1 MPKNNKKN
9 PAKRFLKAFLTTVI
23 ISVTVLFVVANV
35 IDFPFNSKNEDTVI
49 KNSSN
54 KTDSAAIDPDKVVA
68 TASISSVGDILIHAP
83 VFNSVLTADGTYDF
97 NPIFK
102 HIGPYFAKYDYNVAN
117 LEVSLGGTENGRQ
130 YSGYPLFNC
139 PDSIIDASKNM
150 GVDMLLLS
158 NNHTYDCG
166 YQGFFRKIKVI
177 EDKGLAYSGVASDN
191 SQKLYNIVEINGIKI
206 GMINYTYETP
216 SYYEGT
222 KAINGITLDDE
233 VVNLVNTFN
242 YDNLD
247 IFYKDLEQKISMMKK
262 DGAEAIV
269 VYPHWGTEYNLQ
281 GNEYQTQMAQ
291 KMCDLGVDV
300 IIGGHPHVVEP
311 VRTFTSEISG
321 KRTVCLYSMGNFISN
336 QRKHLMNLSTGNTED
351 GLIFVVN
358 FEKYGDSSV
367 KVKSVDAI
375 PTWVDLTDGR
385 YTVIP
390 LDDTISDWGSKFGLS
405 DSSVTAAKESYNRTM
420 SLVEEGIVEFNS
432 EAYSKKDTNQ

>member
-166 YQGFFRKIKVI
+166 YQGFLRKIKVI

-216 SYYEGT
+216 SYYEGS

-351 GLIFVVN
+351 GLIFVVI

-405 DSSVTAAKESYNRTM
+405 ESSVTAAKESYNRTM

>member
-1 MPKNNKKN
+1 MSKKSKRN
-9 PAKRFLKAFLTTVI
+9 PARRFLKAFLTTVI
-23 ISVTVLFVVANV
+23 VSVTVLFLVVNL
-35 IDFPFNSKNEDTVI
+35 IDSPLKNDDNDTVI
-49 KNSSN
+49 KDSSD
-54 KTDSAAIDPDKVVA
+54 KTSFIKSDPDKVVA
-68 TASISSVGDILIHAP
+68 TASISSVGDLLIHAP
-83 VFNSVLTADGTYDF
+83 VFNSVATANGDYDF

-102 HIGPYFAKYDYNVAN
+102 YIGPYLSKYDYNVAN
-117 LEVSLGGTENGRQ
+117 LEVSLGGTENGKQ

-139 PDSIIDASKNM
+139 PDSIVDASKNM
-150 GVDMLLLS
+150 GIDMLLLS

-166 YQGFFRKIKVI
+166 YQGFIRKINVI
-177 EDKGLAYSGVASDN
+177 EEKGLEYSGVASD
-191 SQKLYNIVEINGIKI
+191 SFQKLYNIVNINGIKI
-206 GMINYTYETP
+206 GIINYTYETQ
-216 SYYEGT
+216 SYYEGS
-222 KAINGITLDDE
+222 KAINGITLDKE

-247 IFYKDLEQKISMMKK
+247 AFYKDLEQKISLMKK

-281 GNEYQTQMAQ
+281 GNEYQTMMAQ

-336 QRKHLMNLSTGNTED
+336 QRSHLMNLSTGNTED

-358 FEKYGDSSV
+358 FEKYGDSTV
-367 KVKSVDAI
+367 KVKSVEAI
-375 PTWVDLTDGR
+375 PTWVDLTNGK

-390 LDDTISDWGSKFGLS
+390 LDNTVSDWGSKFGLS
-405 DSSVTAAKESYNRTM
+405 ENSVSAAKRSYDRTM
-420 SLVEEGIVEFNS
+420 SLVEEGINEYNS
-432 EAYSKKDTNQ
+432 GVSKKVENK

>member
-1 MPKNNKKN
+1 MSKKSKGN
-9 PAKRFLKAFLTTVI
+9 PAKRFLKAFLVTI
-23 ISVTVLFVVANV
+23 ISCVTVLFVVVNV
-35 IDFPFNSKNEDTVI
+35 VDFPFNKNRNEDTVI
-49 KNSSN
+49 NASSD
-54 KTDSAAIDPDKVVA
+54 KTNFENNDPDKVIA
-68 TASISSVGDILIHAP
+68 TASISSIGDILIHAP
-83 VFNSVLTADGTYDF
+83 VFNSVLTSDGSYDF

-166 YQGFFRKIKVI
+166 YEGFLRKIKII
-177 EDKGLAYSGVASDN
+177 EDAGLSYSGVASDS

-206 GMINYTYETP
+206 GMINYTYETQ
-216 SYYEGT
+216 SYNEGS
-222 KAINGITLDDE
+222 KAINGITLDSE

-247 IFYKDLEQKISMMKK
+247 VFYKDLEQKIAMMKK

-336 QRKHLMNLSTGNTED
+336 QRRHLMNLSTGNTED

-367 KVKSVDAI
+367 KVKSVEAI
-375 PTWVDLTDGR
+375 PTWVDLTNGE

-390 LDDTISDWGSKFGLS
+390 LDNTVSDWGNKFGLS
-405 DSSVTAAKESYNRTM
+405 DYSVAAAKESYNRTM
-420 SLVEEGIVEFNS
+420 TLIEDGITEFNNGVPVKS
-432 EAYSKKDTNQ
+432 DT